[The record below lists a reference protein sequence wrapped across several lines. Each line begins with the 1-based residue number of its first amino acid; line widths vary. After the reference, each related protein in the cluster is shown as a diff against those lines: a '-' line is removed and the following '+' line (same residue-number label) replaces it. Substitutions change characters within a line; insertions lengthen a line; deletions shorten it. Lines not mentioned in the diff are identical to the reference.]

1 MRAIHLVVLA
11 AMFVQSE
18 KQLVYDCLLE
28 DLYDKIRR
36 LEEDRHNV
44 DITSGTCILLYF
56 FILELCHFKVYF
68 PYVTEKQTLI
78 CCLVL

>member
-1 MRAIHLVVLA
+1 MHAIHLVVLA

-18 KQLVYDCLLE
+18 KQLVYDFLLE

-44 DITSGTCILLYF
+44 DITSGTCIAYYYIF
-56 FILELCHFKVYF
+56 SF
-68 PYVTEKQTLI
+68 
-78 CCLVL
+78 